1 MGVGEV
7 QEENASSHAPLWR
20 PQKDPS
26 LREVETLES
35 NSKSQDHSKEG
46 LPQDCKAALTGTRQ
60 MEETGSRRLE
70 ERERG
75 SEPCGTN
82 APSVEPSA
90 ESVLVPM
97 GKGKQ
102 PVSSPEDSGGKSSE
116 GLLPIVQGRTERPQ
130 EVAPKNSRN
139 FLSRVFSAM
148 VGSGSDTD
156 PRMAT
161 SHINAPSVGEDAPP
175 VDGHSNEVER

>member
-1 MGVGEV
+1 
-7 QEENASSHAPLWR
+7 
-20 PQKDPS
+20 
-26 LREVETLES
+26 
-35 NSKSQDHSKEG
+35 
-46 LPQDCKAALTGTRQ
+46 
-60 MEETGSRRLE
+60 
-70 ERERG
+70 
-75 SEPCGTN
+75 
-82 APSVEPSA
+82 
-90 ESVLVPM
+90 M

-175 VDGHSNEVER
+175 VDGHSNEVEEIVNPRDLPNETEARREVVSTVMTLRRKSILLQA